1 MNLEGD
7 VRQDLESDVHEP
19 VSSPSLTAEGEALQ
33 AVRNAAL
40 TAGIDISTSL
50 YNEAWERAH
59 AGHFGAA
66 RDRLHVLL
74 GLCPHDGEARVLLAR
89 VYVAGQRWRDALA
102 QLDEAAACGH
112 RVDEALRHK
121 VVSHV
126 QAEASSTGTTSA
138 DDMAGR
144 DTTELRNASAKV
156 RELRSDLAKEK
167 SHSQRLTREL
177 MTWMTATGGV
187 TVVAILFIIIAISTS
202 GTAAP
207 EADAPMAPTPEIVES
222 APTTAATTAPTTA
235 PTPPEGV
242 VGGPAATD
250 SDAVLRDAVGLA
262 LQAIPTDGLIGSS
275 VSVISRNSV
284 VELTG
289 TVADYRQLAAFRDAA
304 AAVEGVD
311 RVVTERIAVTSAT
324 KGATHVVASGDQLG
338 KLAKR
343 YYGDH
348 TAYQRILDA
357 NPSLGGK
364 TALRLGQSLT
374 IPPLP

>member
-1 MNLEGD
+1 M
-7 VRQDLESDVHEP
+7 
-19 VSSPSLTAEGEALQ
+19 
-33 AVRNAAL
+33 
-40 TAGIDISTSL
+40 
-50 YNEAWERAH
+50 
-59 AGHFGAA
+59 
-66 RDRLHVLL
+66 
-74 GLCPHDGEARVLLAR
+74 
-89 VYVAGQRWRDALA
+89 
-102 QLDEAAACGH
+102 
-112 RVDEALRHK
+112 
-121 VVSHV
+121 
-126 QAEASSTGTTSA
+126 
-138 DDMAGR
+138 
-144 DTTELRNASAKV
+144 
-156 RELRSDLAKEK
+156 
-167 SHSQRLTREL
+167 
-177 MTWMTATGGV
+177 
-187 TVVAILFIIIAISTS
+187 
-202 GTAAP
+202 
-207 EADAPMAPTPEIVES
+207 
-222 APTTAATTAPTTA
+222 
-235 PTPPEGV
+235 
-242 VGGPAATD
+242 GGPAATD

-311 RVVTERIAVTSAT
+311 RVVTERIAVTSAA

-374 IPPLP
+374 HRSPRQLLGQATLLSHPLECDL